1 MIVDRTMLLLIG
13 CDGLPDGS
21 RHHLLDGK
29 PLSAGYYANLAEQ
42 NTRED
47 RTEPLLLALLAG
59 ISPFVLNILSANGW
73 LNWRGTDGGMH
84 TRQSAYKVVKF
95 PFIHGLP
102 AFNCLQQFLGEGLV
116 IPCAVAVRSIFDDVY
131 IL

>member
-1 MIVDRTMLLLIG
+1 MLLLVG

-29 PLSAGYYANLAEQ
+29 PLSASYDANLAEQ
-42 NTRED
+42 YTRED
-47 RTEPLLLALLAG
+47 RTEPLLLAVLTG
-59 ISPFVLNILSANGW
+59 IRLFMLNILSVTSL
-73 LNWRGTDGGMH
+73 LNWRGPDGGIH

-116 IPCAVAVRSIFDDVY
+116 ILCAVAVRSVFNDVD